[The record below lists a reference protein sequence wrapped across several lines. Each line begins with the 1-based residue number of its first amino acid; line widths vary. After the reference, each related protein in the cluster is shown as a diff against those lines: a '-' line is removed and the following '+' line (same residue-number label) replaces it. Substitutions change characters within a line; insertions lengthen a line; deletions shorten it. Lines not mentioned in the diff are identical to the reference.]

1 MDNVPH
7 IVTQADLIEHGLSDY
22 MVREIVQGLDFS
34 RRKNGLRL
42 YTNSDIVA
50 AIESKIAKSR
60 TRPMTSKKLQFILAR
75 LKGESNLIKVDFLKN
90 LSLEERVET
99 LKTRIDA
106 ADKSMKANVL
116 KEYEQVQ
123 KRVQVALTG
132 SKLVV

>member
-1 MDNVPH
+1 MDNIPR
-7 IVTQADLIEHGLSDY
+7 IVTQEDLIEHGLSKY
-22 MVREIVQGLDFS
+22 MITEIVQGLDFS

-42 YTNSDIVA
+42 YANSDIIV

-60 TRPMTSKKLQFILAR
+60 TLPMTSKKLQFILAW
-75 LKGESNLIKVDFLKN
+75 LKCESNLIKVDFLKN
-90 LSLEERVET
+90 LSLEERIET

>member
-1 MDNVPH
+1 
-7 IVTQADLIEHGLSDY
+7 
-22 MVREIVQGLDFS
+22 
-34 RRKNGLRL
+34 
-42 YTNSDIVA
+42 
-50 AIESKIAKSR
+50 
-60 TRPMTSKKLQFILAR
+60 MTSKKLQFVLAW

-99 LKTRIDA
+99 LKTRIDT

>member
-1 MDNVPH
+1 MDNVSH

-60 TRPMTSKKLQFILAR
+60 TSPRTSKKLQFILAR

-123 KRVQVALTG
+123 KRVQMALTG

>member
-1 MDNVPH
+1 MDNITR
-7 IVTQADLIEHGLSDY
+7 IVTQEDLIEHGLSKY
-22 MVREIVQGLDFS
+22 MITEIVQGLDFS

-42 YTNSDIVA
+42 YANSDIIV

-60 TRPMTSKKLQFILAR
+60 TLPMTSKKLQFVLAW

-90 LSLEERVET
+90 LSLEERIET